1 MCGQSLDAPPTL
13 WLVLRAVQRR
23 RGICKSWPDRPLL
36 AEEDMDLYFSAE
48 PRQGGCV
55 VCGLSLFRITW
66 SGVQWTRPFCMKRIR
81 ESAET
86 GYTMAIGD
94 IRVLLRR
101 DACLVNATPVCRLYR
116 EIGLQFCN
124 KLSERRVKAQLRKNR
139 SPPTEAKRI

>member
-1 MCGQSLDAPPTL
+1 
-13 WLVLRAVQRR
+13 
-23 RGICKSWPDRPLL
+23 
-36 AEEDMDLYFSAE
+36 
-48 PRQGGCV
+48 
-55 VCGLSLFRITW
+55 
-66 SGVQWTRPFCMKRIR
+66 VQWTRPFCIKRIR

-86 GYTMAIGD
+86 GYTMAIGN

-139 SPPTEAKRI
+139 PHRGQADLEYVLSGISAYETEGAC